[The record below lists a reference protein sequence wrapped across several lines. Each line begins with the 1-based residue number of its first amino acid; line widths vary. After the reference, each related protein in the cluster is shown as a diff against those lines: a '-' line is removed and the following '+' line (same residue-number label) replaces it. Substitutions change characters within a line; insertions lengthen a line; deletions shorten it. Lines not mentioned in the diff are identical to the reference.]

1 MQWKLYILTSFKCL
15 NASLDHCI
23 FFSCVDTGL
32 LILTNAFFLL
42 WPQQSLLRS
51 FHNIKDVGMVQVKV
65 IRAEG
70 LMAADVTGKKNPPSH
85 TYSDPDIWFVTLFSA
100 VTDKAYHFP
109 WNGQQ
114 EADSIAFCSVL
125 MDRWLLRSLSL
136 KRIFFILVR
145 LLRFPLI
152 LTFN

>member
-1 MQWKLYILTSFKCL
+1 M
-15 NASLDHCI
+15 DHCI
-23 FFSCVDTGL
+23 FFSCVDTEL
-32 LILTNAFFLL
+32 LILANAFFLL

-70 LMAADVTGKKNPPSH
+70 LMAADVTGKKNPPTH
-85 TYSDPDIWFVTLFSA
+85 TYSDPDIWFVTLFSE

-114 EADSIAFCSVL
+114 EADNIAFCSVL
-125 MDRWLLRSLSL
+125 MDRWLLRSLCL
-136 KRIFFILVR
+136 LNIFFSCASALVSINSY
-145 LLRFPLI
+145 F
-152 LTFN
+152 

>member
-1 MQWKLYILTSFKCL
+1 MFKCFFGPLYILQLCGYGASYTHKC
-15 NASLDHCI
+15 
-23 FFSCVDTGL
+23 
-32 LILTNAFFLL
+32 FFLL

-85 TYSDPDIWFVTLFSA
+85 TYSDPDIWFVTLLSA

-125 MDRWLLRSLSL
+125 MDRWLLRSLCL
-136 KRIFFILVR
+136 LNVFFFILVR

>member
-1 MQWKLYILTSFKCL
+1 MGLLYILQLCQWIW
-15 NASLDHCI
+15 SL
-23 FFSCVDTGL
+23 FYLQMLFL
-32 LILTNAFFLL
+32 LL

-70 LMAADVTGKKNPPSH
+70 LMAADVTGKKNPPTH
-85 TYSDPDIWFVTLFSA
+85 TFSDPDIWFLTLFST

-114 EADSIAFCSVL
+114 EADNIAFCSVL
-125 MDRWLLRSLSL
+125 MDRRLLRSLCL
-136 KRIFFILVR
+136 LNIFFFLCVCSG
-145 LLRFPLI
+145 FH
-152 LTFN
+152 

>member
-1 MQWKLYILTSFKCL
+1 MQWKLYIVTSFKCS
-15 NASLDHCI
+15 NASLDHCM
-23 FFSCVDTGL
+23 FFSCVDTY
-32 LILTNAFFLL
+32 THKCFFLL
-42 WPQQSLLRS
+42 WPPQSLLRS

-85 TYSDPDIWFVTLFSA
+85 TYSDPEIWFVTLFSA

-125 MDRWLLRSLSL
+125 MDRWLLRSLCL
-136 KRIFFILVR
+136 LNVFFFYSCASAPVSINSY
-145 LLRFPLI
+145 F
-152 LTFN
+152 